1 MSDLPRPPRARIRY
15 TERSGTEAGR
25 YASLRSAVTSR
36 VAGADWRP
44 RAVLL
49 PVLAWLFWKHLV
61 DPDYHGIVSGLNLAL
76 HEAGHMALVWPQ
88 MWFGWDLL
96 MVAGG
101 TLFEVG
107 IPAAVA
113 VYFWR
118 QRDPFG
124 ATVALFWMGT
134 AMLDVAPYAADARAQ
149 LLPLV
154 SVGGGPVGH
163 DWYIMLEA
171 WGLLDQDQRIGVL
184 FRGAGLLCLAGSIV
198 AGILVLRWM
207 AGAPA
212 AEKPPEAV
220 NHGERKTAT
229 DPGGTDRR
237 FRETFQVPEEGLE
250 PPTRGL

>member
-1 MSDLPRPPRARIRY
+1 MERA
-15 TERSGTEAGR
+15 AG
-25 YASLRSAVTSR
+25 S
-36 VAGADWRP
+36 DWRP

-49 PVLAWLFWKHLV
+49 PVLLWLFWRHLS
-61 DPDYHGIVSGLNLAL
+61 DPEYQGIQGGLNLAI
-76 HEAGHMALVWPQ
+76 HEAGHMALLWPQ
-88 MWFGWDLL
+88 VWFGWDLL

-107 IPAAVA
+107 VPALVGF
-113 VYFWR
+113 YFWR

-134 AMLDVAPYAADARAQ
+134 ALVDVAPYAADARAQ

-171 WGLLDQDQRIGVL
+171 WGLLDQDQRIGAL
-184 FRGAGLLCLAGSIV
+184 FRVLGLLFMAASMV
-198 AGILVLRWM
+198 AGVAVLRWM
-207 AGAPA
+207 AQAPTGGWA
-212 AEKPPEAV
+212 AETIGAS
-220 NHGERKTAT
+220 ERKTAT
-229 DPGGTDRR
+229 DPSGTDRR